1 MQTFTKMLKHDTVL
15 NNSYGWELKKGI
27 YLEDCKADA
36 IGLAML
42 VDKWASIL
50 WPTVM
55 STPGVESRN
64 EAASWAQEE

>member
-1 MQTFTKMLKHDTVL
+1 MNQNSQWVRTKM
-15 NNSYGWELKKGI
+15 GI

-55 STPGVESRN
+55 STPGVERRN

>member
-1 MQTFTKMLKHDTVL
+1 MPKFTKKPKPDTVL

-55 STPGVESRN
+55 STPGVERRN
-64 EAASWAQEE
+64 EAASCAHEE

>member
-1 MQTFTKMLKHDTVL
+1 MINVENLHCTVSQSQ
-15 NNSYGWELKKGI
+15 NVPWVRTKKGI

-55 STPGVESRN
+55 STPGVERRN
-64 EAASWAQEE
+64 EAASCAHEE